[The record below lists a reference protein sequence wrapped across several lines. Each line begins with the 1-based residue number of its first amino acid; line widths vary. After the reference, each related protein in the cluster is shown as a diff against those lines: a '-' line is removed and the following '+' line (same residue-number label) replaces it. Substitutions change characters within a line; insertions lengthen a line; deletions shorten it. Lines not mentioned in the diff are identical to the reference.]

1 MPNAV
6 LQGEEF
12 EPIMLNI
19 VYGFPDAGL
28 HAGRLQ
34 TTRHVSK
41 NTTLLELKQL
51 LFRDYYQY
59 DDEQILRQVR
69 MGKLNLEEKNNRK
82 SRREYKTDEEK
93 QTLAQL
99 HLHDG
104 DTLGIDNKNSL
115 YVVHPIPFH
124 SNEHFSSVPSW
135 KDASSNNTNVS
146 KTQLSLTIRNNLDSN
161 SSKPMTYSCFNTT
174 VSLSQGY

>member
-1 MPNAV
+1 LYFYSIQDIYGSGCHFYVAKKLRSGQLHIISELINSTDEITLEKNDLSNNRNIIIFKSPSILPDTV

-19 VYGFPDAGL
+19 VYGFPDANL
-28 HAGRLQ
+28 HVARLQ

-41 NTTLLELKQL
+41 NTTLFELKQI

-59 DDEQILRQVR
+59 DNEQILRQVR

-115 YVVHPIPFH
+115 
-124 SNEHFSSVPSW
+124 
-135 KDASSNNTNVS
+135 
-146 KTQLSLTIRNNLDSN
+146 
-161 SSKPMTYSCFNTT
+161 
-174 VSLSQGY
+174 